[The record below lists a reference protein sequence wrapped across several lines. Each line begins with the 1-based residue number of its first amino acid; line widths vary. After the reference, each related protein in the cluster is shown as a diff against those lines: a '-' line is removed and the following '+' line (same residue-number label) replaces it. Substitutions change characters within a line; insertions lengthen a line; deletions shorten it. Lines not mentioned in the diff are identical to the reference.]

1 MCVCVCIDIACKY
14 ICNIYFGS
22 ASSVFFFNNRC
33 VYSKV
38 LRSLQKEQGAR
49 RNQRIKKMSIRN
61 FSLMCSEMLTKLIS
75 RRDTNLSIYTLKG
88 PVFLLLLFKV
98 PCFANFGPPSSKA
111 IFLKCLR
118 NA

>member
-49 RNQRIKKMSIRN
+49 RNQRIKMSIRN

-75 RRDTNLSIYTLKG
+75 RGDTNLSIYTLKG